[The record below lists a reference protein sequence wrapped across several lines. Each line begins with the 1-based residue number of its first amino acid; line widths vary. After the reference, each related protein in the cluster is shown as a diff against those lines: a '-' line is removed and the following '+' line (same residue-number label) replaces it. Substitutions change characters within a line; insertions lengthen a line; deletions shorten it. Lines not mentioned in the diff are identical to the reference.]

1 MDEHTTEKKGLTLD
15 GEPVTIEE
23 RLGGG
28 RYSEVFAARTGTAQV
43 VVKIART
50 QPLGPEAA
58 SATGAF
64 AQAEALERLTGNFG
78 AAQVEPNLFVRAEAD
93 LLAKLGDGLFPKLL
107 GRGEDQERAFF
118 MMESILGRTFRE
130 SAGAATPTPTHF
142 AALATDLD
150 RLRSTKVM
158 ALHGDLKPD
167 NLMLDVKGRV
177 RALDPSAY
185 GWRVESGQVKAMLMT
200 PFYNPWG
207 DASDVPALAI
217 TMFETYYG
225 EHPLLNADESLPL
238 PRRSENLERIYDM
251 ANATGRAPLIARLLS
266 SPPLRETAPKITTTA
281 EDAVYRALHLRMEA
295 DGSFDWDD
303 GFASCI
309 ELVTAFGAPK

>member
-1 MDEHTTEKKGLTLD
+1 MVSTPPTRDLTLD
-15 GEPVTIEE
+15 GRPVTIEK

-28 RYSEVFAARTGTAQV
+28 RYSEVFAARTRATQV

-78 AAQVEPNLFVRAEAD
+78 AAQVDPNLFVRAEAD

-107 GRGEDQERAFF
+107 DRGEARERAFF
-118 MMESILGRTFRE
+118 LMESILGRTFRE
-130 SAGAATPTPTHF
+130 SAGAAKPTPAHF
-142 AALATDLD
+142 AALATELD
-150 RLRSTKVM
+150 RLHDTKVM

-185 GWRVESGQVKAMLMT
+185 GWKVESGQVKAMLMT

-207 DASDVPALAI
+207 DASDVPALAL

-238 PRRSENLERIYDM
+238 PRCSEHLERIYHL
-251 ANATGRAPLIARLLS
+251 ANATGKTPLIARLLS
-266 SPPLRETAPKITTTA
+266 SPPLRETAPKITATA
-281 EDAVYRALHLRMEA
+281 EAAVYRALHLRMEA

-303 GFASCI
+303 GFTSSI